1 VRHLRRWA
9 ALAALGVVVV
19 SAVSPTAG
27 AQGYFGQNQVQYD
40 RLDWRVLE
48 TEHFLVHYYPEER
61 LAVQDAARM
70 AERSYARLSRV
81 LNHQFR
87 EKKPLILFASRTD
100 FGQNNV
106 TGDLGEGTGG
116 VTDAARQRNMLPFT
130 GDYRSFEHV
139 LTHEMVHQ
147 FQYDIFGRGKAG
159 ANIQQLAQ
167 VNPPLWLFEGMAE
180 YLALGPGYPITNAK
194 MRDAALNGAIPTL
207 KEMTDR
213 PDRYNP
219 YEFGEALF
227 AYIGQR
233 WGDEVVGQIMDALPS
248 VGVERAFK
256 RELGLSLEDLG
267 DEWREALQTQW
278 LPQVAQLERAR
289 RIAQP
294 LLTEKRSG
302 GQVFVAPTLSSDGRY
317 IAFLSNGRFLRGEIS
332 IDLYLANARTGKRIG
347 RLTNTLTNTNT
358 EELRL
363 LYSQSNFS
371 PDSRRLAFVSQ
382 RRGKDV
388 LNILDVRRREIVR
401 TIDRGF
407 EQLTGPAWSPDGR
420 RIVFSAGKGGLTD
433 LFVVD
438 ADGRNMRQLTR
449 DAYGDLQPTWSPDGR
464 TIAFASDRGPGTDLG
479 VLQFAKWQLSTL
491 DVATN
496 RVTTL
501 PKQSGLNLN
510 PQWAPDGRSLA
521 YVSDRAGTANVFLY
535 DLDAREHY
543 QLTNLVGV
551 VGGFTEYSP
560 AITWA
565 RGADRLA
572 FSYLE
577 KDEYTVWSIDNPRLL
592 RRAPYRGPTTPPA
605 TLAQTIT
612 TQMTG
617 AAPMTA
623 PRQPAFVAG
632 SAAAFRTSNG
642 TGPDTVPAARRDTTA
657 VARGEPPAPRDSGAT
672 TTRSFYRGAGGVRA
686 SAELPAS
693 ARGDTTVVSVAALL
707 DSATIALPDTTRFK
721 DYDYK
726 GGLQPD
732 YVARPSVGV
741 AQDNFFGRGVFGG
754 TTVVLSDL
762 LGNSHLALSGQ
773 VNGRLSDAQVYAGYT
788 QLGGRLQYNLSGFQ
802 TPFYFATNGQIVP
815 DTLGPL
821 GSAIEQQGIARLL
834 IRQVGATGLYP
845 LNRFTR
851 FEFGALFNNVD
862 RSVLQVLRGGQVVGN
877 TFVPTTGFQT
887 NGRFESVASFNYA
900 QPFVA
905 FVSDNTLSGLTAS
918 PLIGRRMRFDIAPS
932 VGTFRIIEYTA
943 DYRRYDPILF
953 NFLTVATR
961 VQTSIGV
968 GRDELTFQKYIGNPQ
983 FIRGYDRANFGS
995 IGCSNSIFGG
1005 SNFGCNRTEL
1015 LGSRVALA
1023 NAELRFPLIRRVDL
1037 GLLPISLPPLEG
1049 LVFYDAGVAWSRDQN
1064 VNFRRAPDGYDAA
1077 AERYLLTSYG
1087 AGLRLNLFGFA
1098 IVRWD
1103 YAIPIDS
1110 PTKKGFWTWSVGPS
1124 F

>member
-1 VRHLRRWA
+1 MTLLRRCA
-9 ALAALGVVVV
+9 VVAALGVVGALV
-19 SAVSPTAG
+19 APTPAG

-40 RLDWRVLE
+40 RLRWRVLE

-61 LAVQDAARM
+61 LAVRDAARM

-87 EKKPLILFASRTD
+87 EKKPLMLFASRTD
-100 FGQNNV
+100 FAQNNV

-116 VTDAARQRNMLPFT
+116 VTDAARQRNMLPLT

-159 ANIQQLAQ
+159 ANVQQLSQ

-180 YLALGPGYPITNAK
+180 YLALGPSYPITNAK
-194 MRDAALNGAIPTL
+194 LRDAALNGTLPTV

-213 PDRYNP
+213 PDRHNP
-219 YEFGEALF
+219 YEIGEAFL

-233 WGDEVVGQIMDALPS
+233 WGDEVIGQIMDALPS

-256 RELGLSLEDLG
+256 RELGLSLEELG
-267 DEWREALQTQW
+267 DEWREAMQTRW

-332 IDLYLANARTGKRIG
+332 IDLYLANARTGKRVG
-347 RLTNTLTNTNT
+347 RLTNTLTGANT

-371 PDSRRLAFVSQ
+371 PDSRRLAFVAQ

-388 LNILDVRRREIVR
+388 LNVLDVRRRKIVR
-401 TIDRGF
+401 TIDHGF

-420 RIVFSAGKGGLTD
+420 RIVFSASKSGLSD
-433 LFVVD
+433 LYVVD
-438 ADGRNMRQLTR
+438 VDGRNLRQLTN
-449 DAYGDLQPTWSPDGR
+449 DKYGDLQPAWSPDGR
-464 TIAFASDRGPGTDLG
+464 TIAFASDRGPGTDLSI
-479 VLQFAKWQLSTL
+479 LRFAKWQLSTI
-491 DVATN
+491 DVASS
-496 RVTTL
+496 RVTVL
-501 PKQSGLNLN
+501 PNQSGLNLN
-510 PQWAPDGRSLA
+510 PQWAPDGRALA
-521 YVSDRAGTANVFLY
+521 YVSDRAGTANIFLY
-535 DLDAREHY
+535 DLDGREHY

-560 AITWA
+560 AISWA

-577 KDEYTVWSIDNPRLL
+577 KDEYTVWSIENPRLL
-592 RRAPYRGPTTPPA
+592 RRAPYRGPTAAPA

-612 TQMTG
+612 AQVTGSAAATAATQ
-617 AAPMTA
+617 P
-623 PRQPAFVAG
+623 PFVAG
-632 SAAAFRTSNG
+632 SAPAFRPVDAP
-642 TGPDTVPAARRDTTA
+642 GPDTLRPRASDSAAVAAATVPTRDT
-657 VARGEPPAPRDSGAT
+657 GAIT
-672 TTRSFYRGAGGVRA
+672 SRSYYRAGGGVVRP
-686 SAELPAS
+686 SGQLPNGGGADS
-693 ARGDTTVVSVAALL
+693 NAVSVAALL

-721 DYDYK
+721 EYAYK

-732 YVARPSVGV
+732 YVGRPSVGV

-773 VNGRLSDAQVYAGYT
+773 VNGRFSDAQIYAGYT
-788 QLGGRLQYNLSGFQ
+788 QLGRRLQYNASAFQ
-802 TPFYFATNGQIVP
+802 TPFYFATSREYTP
-815 DTLGPL
+815 DPTTGFTQ
-821 GSAIEQQGIARLL
+821 EQQGIARLL
-834 IRQVGATGLYP
+834 IRQAGGTALYP

-851 FEFGALFNNVD
+851 VEFGALFNNVD
-862 RSVLQVLRGGQVVGN
+862 RAILNVRRLGQTQGG
-877 TFVPTTGFQT
+877 FFLPATGFT
-887 NGRFESVASFNYA
+887 TDGDFRSLPSFNYV
-900 QPFVA
+900 QPFFA

-932 VGTFRIIEYTA
+932 VGTFRIVEYTA

-961 VQTSIGV
+961 FQSSLTI
-968 GRDELTFQKYIGNPQ
+968 GRDEGTFQKYIGNPQ
-983 FIRGYDRANFGS
+983 YIRGYDRQNFGS
-995 IGCSNSIFGG
+995 IGCSNNIFGG
-1005 SNFGCNRTEL
+1005 SNFGCSRTEL

-1023 NAELRFPLIRRVDL
+1023 NAELRFPVVRRLDL
-1037 GLLPISLPPLEG
+1037 GLLPISLPPVEG
-1049 LVFYDAGVAWSRDQN
+1049 LVFYDAGVAWSRDQSLTL
-1064 VNFRRAPDGYDAA
+1064 RRAPDSYDADT
-1077 AERYLLTSYG
+1077 ERYLLTSYG
-1087 AGLRLNLFGFA
+1087 AGIRVNLFGFA

-1103 YAIPIDS
+1103 YAIPLDT
-1110 PTKKGFWTWSVGPS
+1110 PDRKGFWTWSVGPS

>member
-1 VRHLRRWA
+1 MRHLRRWA
-9 ALAALGVVVV
+9 ALAALGVVGA
-19 SAVSPTAG
+19 SAAASPAA

-40 RLDWRVLE
+40 RLRWRVLE

-61 LAVQDAARM
+61 LAVRDAARM

-87 EKKPLILFASRTD
+87 EKKPLMLFASRTD
-100 FGQNNV
+100 FAQNNV

-147 FQYDIFGRGKAG
+147 FQYDIFARGKAG
-159 ANIQQLAQ
+159 ANIQQLSQ

-180 YLALGPGYPITNAK
+180 YLSLGPNYPITDAK
-194 MRDAALNGAIPTL
+194 MRDAALNGTIPSV

-213 PDRYNP
+213 PDRHNP
-219 YEFGEALF
+219 YEMGEAFF

-248 VGVERAFK
+248 LGVERAFK
-256 RELGLSLEDLG
+256 RELGLSLEELG
-267 DEWREALQTQW
+267 DDWREAMQTRW

-302 GQVFVAPTLSSDGRY
+302 GQVFVAPTLSNDGRY

-332 IDLYLANARTGKRIG
+332 IDLYLADASTGKRRG
-347 RLTNTLTNTNT
+347 RLTNTLTGANT

-388 LNILDVRRREIVR
+388 LNLMDVRRRKIVR
-401 TIDRGF
+401 TIDHGF

-420 RIVFSAGKGGLTD
+420 RIVFSASRSGLTD

-438 ADGRNMRQLTR
+438 ADGRNLRQLTN
-449 DAYGDLQPTWSPDGR
+449 DKHGDLQPAWSPDGR
-464 TIAFASDRGPGTDLG
+464 TIAFASDRGPGTDLA
-479 VLQFAKWQLSTL
+479 VLRFAKWQLSTL
-491 DVATN
+491 DVASG
-496 RVTTL
+496 RVTPL
-501 PKQSGLNLN
+501 PNQSGLNLN
-510 PQWAPDGRSLA
+510 PQWSPDGRSLA
-521 YVSDRAGTANVFLY
+521 YVSDRAGTANIFLY

-560 AITWA
+560 AISWA

-577 KDEYTVWSIDNPRLL
+577 KDEYTVWSVDNPRSL
-592 RRAPYRGPTTPPA
+592 RRAPYRGPTAQPA

-612 TQMTG
+612 TQVTG
-617 AAPMTA
+617 AAPATA
-623 PRQPAFVAG
+623 AAQPPFAPGSAPAFRPLDPTGRDSLRAPGRG
-632 SAAAFRTSNG
+632 SAAVAAALA
-642 TGPDTVPAARRDTTA
+642 PARDT
-657 VARGEPPAPRDSGAT
+657 GAT
-672 TTRSFYRGAGGVRA
+672 TVRSFYRAAGGVRA
-686 SAELPAS
+686 SALLPGRGS
-693 ARGDTTVVSVAALL
+693 ADSGVVSVAALL
-707 DSATIALPDTTRFK
+707 DSATIALPDTARFK
-721 DYDYK
+721 EYDYR

-732 YVARPSVGV
+732 YVARPNVGV

-773 VNGRLSDAQVYAGYT
+773 VNGRLSDAQVYAAYT
-788 QLGGRLQYNLSGFQ
+788 QLGRRLQYNLSAFQ
-802 TPFYFATNGQIVP
+802 TPFYFTTSRQYLQDPGTGVTQ
-815 DTLGPL
+815 
-821 GSAIEQQGIARLL
+821 EQQGIARLL
-834 IRQVGATGLYP
+834 IRQAGGTSLYP

-851 FEFGALFNNVD
+851 LEFGALFNNVD
-862 RSVLQVLRGGQVVGN
+862 RAVLTVQRLGQTQGQF
-877 TFVPTTGFQT
+877 FVPATGFT
-887 NGRFESVASFNYA
+887 TDGEFRSLPSFNYL

-918 PLIGRRMRFDIAPS
+918 PLIGRRMRFDVAPS
-932 VGTFRIIEYTA
+932 VGTFRIVEYTA

-961 VQTSIGV
+961 VQASLSV

-983 FIRGYDRANFGS
+983 YIRGYDRQNFGS
-995 IGCSNSIFGG
+995 IGCSNNIFGG
-1005 SNFGCNRTEL
+1005 SNFGCSRTEL

-1023 NAELRFPLIRRVDL
+1023 NAELRFPVVRRLDL
-1037 GLLPISLPPLEG
+1037 GLLPISLPPVEG
-1049 LVFYDAGVAWSRDQN
+1049 LVFYDAGVAWSRNQS
-1064 VNFRRAPDGYDAA
+1064 VTLRRAPDGYNADVA
-1077 AERYLLTSYG
+1077 RYLLTSYG
-1087 AGLRLNLFGFA
+1087 GGLRVNLFGFA
-1098 IVRWD
+1098 ILRWD
-1103 YAIPIDS
+1103 YAIPLDAPS
-1110 PTKKGFWTWSVGPS
+1110 RKGFWTWTLGPS

>member
-1 VRHLRRWA
+1 VRVLRRWA
-9 ALAALGVVVV
+9 AATALGV
-19 SAVSPTAG
+19 AGWTAAPGAAG

-48 TEHFLVHYYPEER
+48 TEHFLVHYYPAEK

-87 EKKPLILFASRTD
+87 EKKPLVLFASRTD

-116 VTDAARQRNMLPFT
+116 VTDAARQRNMLPLT
-130 GDYRSFEHV
+130 GDFRSFEHV
-139 LTHEMVHQ
+139 LAHEMVHQ

-180 YLALGPGYPITNAK
+180 YLSLGPDYPITNAR
-194 MRDAALNGAIPTL
+194 MRDAALNGAIPSI
-207 KEMTDR
+207 KEMTER

-219 YEFGEALF
+219 YEFGEALW
-227 AYIGQR
+227 AYVGQR

-256 RELGLSLEDLG
+256 RELGLSLEELG
-267 DEWREALQTQW
+267 EDWREAMQTRW

-294 LLTEKRSG
+294 LLTERRSG
-302 GQVFVAPTLSSDGRY
+302 GQVFVAPTLSDDGRY

-347 RLTNTLTNTNT
+347 RLTNTLTGSST

-388 LNILDVRRREIVR
+388 LNVLDVRRRRIVR

-407 EQLTGPAWSPDGR
+407 EQLTGPSWSPDGR
-420 RIVFSAGKGGLTD
+420 RIVFSASRSGLTD
-433 LFVVD
+433 LWAVD
-438 ADGRNMRQLTR
+438 ADGSNLRQLTN
-449 DAYGDLQPTWSPDGR
+449 DKHGDLQPSWSPDGR
-464 TIAFASDRGPGTDLG
+464 TIAFASDRGPGTSFE
-479 VLQFAKWQLSTL
+479 VLRFDHWQIATL
-491 DVATN
+491 DVASG
-496 RVTTL
+496 RVTVL
-501 PKQSGLNLN
+501 PGQDGLNLN

-521 YVSDRAGTANVFLY
+521 FVSDRAGTANLFLY
-535 DLDAREHY
+535 DFEGREHY

-560 AITWA
+560 AVSWA

-577 KDEYTVWSIDNPRLL
+577 KGEYTVWSVENPRLL
-592 RRAPYRGPTTPPA
+592 RRSPYRGPSTPPA
-605 TLAQTIT
+605 TLAQTIA

-617 AAPMTA
+617 TSAGGAA
-623 PRQPAFVAG
+623 RQPTFVPG
-632 SAAAFRTSNG
+632 SAAAFRPVVTPRRDSARAAAADSAR
-642 TGPDTVPAARRDTTA
+642 PPAA
-657 VARGEPPAPRDSGAT
+657 VADASPVRDSGLT
-672 TTRSFYRGAGGVRA
+672 TTRSFYRGGAGVRP
-686 SAELPAS
+686 SAELPAGSLRDSS
-693 ARGDTTVVSVAALL
+693 ALSVAALL
-707 DSATIALPDTTRFK
+707 DSATIALPDTARFK
-721 DYDYK
+721 DYGYK

-732 YVARPSVGV
+732 YVAQPNLGV
-741 AQDNFFGRGVFGG
+741 AQDNFFGRGVYGG
-754 TTVVLSDL
+754 TAVVLSDL
-762 LGNSHLALSGQ
+762 LGNSRLALSGQ

-788 QLGGRLQYNLSGFQ
+788 QLGGRLQYNLSAFQ
-802 TPFYFATNGQIVP
+802 TPFYFASATSFVAAP
-815 DTLGPL
+815 DAPGVLT
-821 GSAIEQQGIARLL
+821 ERQGIARLL
-834 IRQVGATGLYP
+834 IRQVGGTALYP

-851 FEFGALFNNVD
+851 FEGGMLLNNVD
-862 RSVLQVLRGGQVVGN
+862 RSILNVEREVDSLSGVPVTPFRTDGQ
-877 TFVPTTGFQT
+877 
-887 NGRFESVASFNYA
+887 FETVSSYNYA

-905 FVSDNTLSGLTAS
+905 FVSDNTLSGITGS

-932 VGTFRIIEYTA
+932 VGTFRVVEYTA

-961 VQTSIGV
+961 VQTSVGV

-983 FIRGYDRANFGS
+983 FIRGYDRQNFGS
-995 IGCSNSIFGG
+995 IGCTNNLFGG
-1005 SNFGCNRTEL
+1005 SNFGCNRPEL

-1023 NAELRFPLIRRVDL
+1023 NAELRFPLIRRLDL
-1037 GLLPISLPPLEG
+1037 GLLPITFPPLEG
-1049 LVFYDAGVAWSRDQN
+1049 LVFYDAGVAWSRNQT
-1064 VNFRRAPDGYDAA
+1064 VNFRRASSAYDIAR
-1077 AERYLLTSYG
+1077 ERYLLTSYG

-1103 YAIPIDS
+1103 YAIPLDVAGR
-1110 PTKKGFWTWSVGPS
+1110 KGFWTWSVGPS